1 VSRASREQTL
11 LHRKHPGKRIMSHS
25 LLTAGAGTHCKI
37 AIVSTVAIAL
47 LLAVGVCNR
56 MDTTHA
62 AARVAAGGP
71 PVKAVVAP
79 AHARGDAALVR

>member
-1 VSRASREQTL
+1 
-11 LHRKHPGKRIMSHS
+11 MSHS
-25 LLTAGAGTHCKI
+25 LLTADAGTHCKI
-37 AIVSTVAIAL
+37 AIVSTVAITL
-47 LLAVGVCNR
+47 LLAVCNR

-79 AHARGDAALVR
+79 AHARGHAALVR